1 GARPA
6 GSPQDGPLSGSGGQE
21 EAGGCVHSGPGRP
34 VTGDFPPPC
43 HRSPPPK
50 KSLESINSRLQLVM
64 KSGKYVLGYKQTLK
78 RIREGKA
85 KLVIL
90 ANNCPALRKS
100 EIEYYA
106 MLAKT
111 GVHHYSGNN
120 IELGTACGKYYRVC
134 TLAIIDPGDSDII
147 RSMPE
152 QQPSEK

>member
-1 GARPA
+1 MV
-6 GSPQDGPLSGSGGQE
+6 SNN
-21 EAGGCVHSGPGRP
+21 
-34 VTGDFPPPC
+34 
-43 HRSPPPK
+43 K

-64 KSGKYVLGYKQTLK
+64 KSGKYVLGYKQSQK
-78 RIREGKA
+78 MIRQGKA

-134 TLAIIDPGDSDII
+134 TLAIIDPASL
-147 RSMPE
+147 
-152 QQPSEK
+152 PSPPTAANPLSSSSGCPAWRVNGPSVLPRVTKRTAEVNS

>member
-1 GARPA
+1 MV
-6 GSPQDGPLSGSGGQE
+6 SNN
-21 EAGGCVHSGPGRP
+21 
-34 VTGDFPPPC
+34 
-43 HRSPPPK
+43 K

-64 KSGKYVLGYKQTLK
+64 KSGKYVLGYKQSQK
-78 RIREGKA
+78 MIRQGKA

-134 TLAIIDPGDSDII
+134 TLAIIDPGETRSCPAQQEICTFTVIPMSVVEGCLVVKMSYSEMLKLSDN
-147 RSMPE
+147 
-152 QQPSEK
+152 